1 MASWTAQAAARPARV
16 AQPRPRR
23 APAPRPRPRPQ
34 AAPRPRPR
42 ARPRVA
48 GGVLWIAVVA
58 GLLAGIVALNVAVLR
73 LNVEVEELDR
83 KRATLIARNA
93 ELASDL
99 STAAAAGRV
108 EELAQSR
115 LGLVPPEQTTYVRI
129 PHPPQ

>member
-16 AQPRPRR
+16 AQPRPRQ
-23 APAPRPRPRPQ
+23 APRPRSRPQ

-42 ARPRVA
+42 TRPRVA
-48 GGVLWIAVVA
+48 GSVLWIAVVA

-83 KRATLIARNA
+83 KRQAVVARKA

-99 STAAAAGRV
+99 SSAAAAGRV
-108 EELAQSR
+108 EGLAQSR
-115 LGLVPPEQTTYVRI
+115 LGLVAPEETTYVRI
-129 PHPPQ
+129 PRPGR